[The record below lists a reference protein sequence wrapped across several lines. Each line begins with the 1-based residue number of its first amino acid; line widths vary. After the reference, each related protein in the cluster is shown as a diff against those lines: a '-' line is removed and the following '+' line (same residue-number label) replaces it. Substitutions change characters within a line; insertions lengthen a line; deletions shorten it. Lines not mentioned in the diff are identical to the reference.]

1 MAAAVFALCREAHFE
16 VGTVPGDL
24 TAEYTMC
31 LQDLTFTLLPALV
44 ICLVLPC
51 THTLQSLSW
60 SCGAYRR
67 QLTAL
72 CLSLLVLFELIFLLA
87 HHKAQL
93 VTAVYAMGETGAWL
107 LASAYDSSQSKSYNL
122 SWIWKSLWL
131 VLAFAAVLK
140 AGTYGMISVMDS
152 VWAPWIIVLY
162 GVKAGLAVS
171 VALTW
176 LPSCS
181 PTLEE
186 QVPAESSRAQAGAR
200 VKWVVTGVL
209 LNSQVV
215 YGLGVLT
222 LPSYAITLH
231 ASVVSVGVMFGAY
244 SLAVLVFSPVFS
256 RLSYAW
262 GRIRTITTGCICLS
276 LSTLLFAAANSLP
289 ALILARGL
297 QGIAASASFTPALA
311 LLTDSTAAGALG
323 ETLGSVTGWAGLGML
338 LGPPVGAVLAAWKG
352 YALPFYFGALT
363 SLAMAFLTCVALE
376 ERERLSSDIQPIAYR
391 KLMPI
396 LGAIALGAGTLAMLE
411 PIIPLLLRAKFN
423 ASQAEM
429 GLIFALV
436 VVVFGLM
443 SPLAGK
449 IADKAGRLP
458 VLISGLLFLGSAL
471 PVLAL
476 PHSIYLATGCL
487 ALVGAGLALVLVPTL
502 PELTEQAR
510 RQGLSAYEGIYALFN
525 CSYAVG
531 SIVGPVAGGVA
542 VQAVGFQTGLL
553 CFGVT
558 LIVYS
563 TGLGCGQSDQ
573 EKEKEAT
580 SLLTTV

>member
-1 MAAAVFALCREAHFE
+1 
-16 VGTVPGDL
+16 
-24 TAEYTMC
+24 
-31 LQDLTFTLLPALV
+31 
-44 ICLVLPC
+44 
-51 THTLQSLSW
+51 
-60 SCGAYRR
+60 
-67 QLTAL
+67 
-72 CLSLLVLFELIFLLA
+72 
-87 HHKAQL
+87 
-93 VTAVYAMGETGAWL
+93 
-107 LASAYDSSQSKSYNL
+107 
-122 SWIWKSLWL
+122 
-131 VLAFAAVLK
+131 
-140 AGTYGMISVMDS
+140 
-152 VWAPWIIVLY
+152 
-162 GVKAGLAVS
+162 
-171 VALTW
+171 
-176 LPSCS
+176 
-181 PTLEE
+181 
-186 QVPAESSRAQAGAR
+186 
-200 VKWVVTGVL
+200 
-209 LNSQVV
+209 V

-222 LPSYAITLH
+222 LPSYALTLH
-231 ASVVSVGVMFGAY
+231 ASAVSIGVMFGAY

-262 GRIRTITTGCICLS
+262 GRIRTITIGCICLS

-289 ALILARGL
+289 TLILARGL

-338 LGPPVGAVLAAWKG
+338 LGPPVGALLAAWKG
-352 YALPFYFGALT
+352 YSLPFYFGAFT
-363 SLAMAFLTCVALE
+363 SLAMALLTCVVLE
-376 ERERLSSDIQPIAYR
+376 ERERLSIDIHPISYR

-411 PIIPLLLRAKFN
+411 PIIPLLLRAKFS

-436 VVVFGLM
+436 VLVFGLM

-476 PHSIYLATGCL
+476 PHSLYLVTVCL
-487 ALVGAGLALVLVPTL
+487 ALVGAALALVLVPTL
-502 PELTEQAR
+502 PELAEQAR

-563 TGLGCGQSDQ
+563 TGLGCGQNDQ
-573 EKEKEAT
+573 EKEKEAA